1 MTDHRYFAKAV
12 SLAAGAATL
21 GLLGIAAALWSV
33 PARAEVA
40 VNGGE
45 SFGPL
50 RLEVISIVDD
60 PDPFSGTMWTRYNAD
75 SASRSVLNEAGLANG
90 DGQPSTLLTRTGLP
104 LVAWARNS
112 PQGYDVVLSRFEDG
126 AWGEPDVLAGGSLD
140 ELDPHLFVNPVDDR
154 VHLVYWVHDTTP
166 RVMHREA
173 PADLSTWSAAV
184 RVSQAGEPAC
194 VPHGVFHGGLMKVAY
209 EVHDFGIGASPRQIV
224 LATRD
229 GQAFFAEMLSVTYHN
244 EGNWPQVHSA
254 NSALWVDWIDSD
266 GEMAWIRLLPG
277 GWGTV
282 QVEGYQDQEER
293 DYHVRGKIE
302 SLALD

>member
-1 MTDHRYFAKAV
+1 MTDHRRLARAV
-12 SLAAGAATL
+12 SLAAMAATL
-21 GLLGIAAALWSV
+21 GVFGIAAALWPM
-33 PARAEVA
+33 PAHAEVS
-40 VNGGE
+40 VNGGQ

-75 SASRSVLNEAGLANG
+75 SASRSVLNDAGLANG
-90 DGQPSTLLTRTGLP
+90 DGQPSTLLTRAGTP

-112 PQGYDVVLSRFEDG
+112 PQGYDVVLSRFEY
-126 AWGEPDVLAGGSLD
+126 GEWSEPEVLSGSSLD

-154 VHLVYWVHDTTP
+154 VHLVYWVHDSTP
-166 RVMHREA
+166 RVMHMEA
-173 PADLSTWSAAV
+173 PADLSTWSTAV
-184 RVSQAGEPAC
+184 RVSPTGEPAC
-194 VPHGVFHGGLMKVAY
+194 VPHGVFHDGLMKVVY

-229 GQAFFAEMLSVTYHN
+229 GQAFFSEMLSVTFHN
-244 EGNWPQVHSA
+244 EGNRPQAHSA
-254 NSALWVDWIDSD
+254 NGALWVDWIDSD
-266 GEMAWIRLLPG
+266 GDMAWIRLFLG
-277 GWGTV
+277 GWGAV
-282 QVEGYQDQEER
+282 QIEGFQDQEER